1 MTINEIINKVFKE
14 ETDNTFFQLIRYTVV
29 GGVSFLV
36 DFGTLAFCTEY
47 FGIHY
52 LVSAIIGFTLG
63 LTTNYILS
71 IVWVF
76 HHRAISNKLFELLF
90 FIIIGLIGLGF
101 NELFI
106 WILTDKV
113 ELHYLVSKII
123 TTIIVYLW
131 NFFAR
136 KYLLFNKQILIKQQ

>member
-1 MTINEIINKVFKE
+1 MLISEIITKIFKE

-29 GGVSFLV
+29 GGISFLV
-36 DFGTLAFCTEY
+36 DFGALAFCTEY

-63 LTTNYILS
+63 LITNYTLS
-71 IVWVF
+71 IAWVF
-76 HHRAISNKLFELLF
+76 NYRAISNKFFELFF

-101 NELFI
+101 NVLFI
-106 WILTDKV
+106 WVLTDKV
-113 ELHYLVSKII
+113 GLHYLVSKII
-123 TTIIVYLW
+123 TAIIVYLW

-136 KYLLFNKQILIKQQ
+136 KYLLFNKHVLIKQQ